1 MADEHVHQESPATAR
16 LLVPR
21 SWLLVCGLTLAVTAL
36 NTCKPLHIDDTYFYY
51 QAKHIAAHPLDPLDV
66 EIFWFQWPRLA
77 TESTVPPV
85 VPYWLAAGIRL
96 FGENPFLWKLWFS
109 PFVFVF
115 VGCVS
120 ALVNRFAPRLKT
132 GLTVMIVLSPAFLP
146 SWDLMLDMPALT
158 LTLASLVLFM
168 RACEERPAA
177 WVIGAGLAA
186 GFAMQTKYTGAIA
199 PVVLL
204 AYAAVYGRMG
214 LGLIATALAAT
225 VFGVWECVLFFLYGH
240 SQFIWSLKYSF
251 PEAWGKF
258 VLAKGLV
265 MTLGGTSVCAVWI
278 AMVGLRLPRRL
289 ILVSIGLVSA
299 GYALVMFT
307 AAEGEVFGI
316 FGVVVGAGTLAACW
330 RLLRF
335 QTGPAGKA
343 GARGA
348 RRAERFLILWLAVEI
363 AGYFFISPFCAVR
376 RILGVVLVMMLI
388 VGRLASL
395 SWRPGEKMP
404 LVRAIVVLGT
414 VLGFAYSALDI
425 REARVVQS
433 AALDAA
439 RWIHGKDAEARIW
452 YVGHWGF
459 AYYADQAGMQPV
471 VPDNSLLRRGDWLVA
486 PNRIERQAIVYE
498 NGRLAFLHINTYD
511 DAFRVRSVPYFYT
524 GIVPV
529 GHRKDPR
536 LEVYLFRVLSDH
548 VPRTAWRPLRVAEW
562 ARKRKAMT
570 WSLSA
575 LPYLRKALRYSSD
588 ANGRSQIAEAIEAL
602 EKRAGER

>member
-1 MADEHVHQESPATAR
+1 
-16 LLVPR
+16 
-21 SWLLVCGLTLAVTAL
+21 
-36 NTCKPLHIDDTYFYY
+36 
-51 QAKHIAAHPLDPLDV
+51 
-66 EIFWFQWPRLA
+66 
-77 TESTVPPV
+77 
-85 VPYWLAAGIRL
+85 
-96 FGENPFLWKLWFS
+96 
-109 PFVFVF
+109 
-115 VGCVS
+115 
-120 ALVNRFAPRLKT
+120 
-132 GLTVMIVLSPAFLP
+132 
-146 SWDLMLDMPALT
+146 
-158 LTLASLVLFM
+158 
-168 RACEERPAA
+168 
-177 WVIGAGLAA
+177 
-186 GFAMQTKYTGAIA
+186 
-199 PVVLL
+199 
-204 AYAAVYGRMG
+204 
-214 LGLIATALAAT
+214 
-225 VFGVWECVLFFLYGH
+225 
-240 SQFIWSLKYSF
+240 
-251 PEAWGKF
+251 
-258 VLAKGLV
+258 
-265 MTLGGTSVCAVWI
+265 
-278 AMVGLRLPRRL
+278 MV
-289 ILVSIGLVSA
+289 A
-299 GYALVMFT
+299 GYSIRRGGHIEINLP
-307 AAEGEVFGI
+307 
-316 FGVVVGAGTLAACW
+316 
-330 RLLRF
+330 
-335 QTGPAGKA
+335 GPD
-343 GARGA
+343 
-348 RRAERFLILWLAVEI
+348 
-363 AGYFFISPFCAVR
+363 
-376 RILGVVLVMMLI
+376 LVMMLI

-425 REARVVQS
+425 REARVVKS

-459 AYYADQAGMQPV
+459 AYYADHAGMQPV

-498 NGRLAFLHINTYD
+498 KRRLAFLHINTYD
-511 DAFRVRSVPYFYT
+511 EAFRVRSVPYFYT